1 VKRSYR
7 TTFSLVV
14 EVDGNTEHESA
25 CAAMNL
31 CLLVLDKAVQ
41 SMPSTKMS
49 ACIESLEE
57 VDADPTNRKALR

>member
-1 VKRSYR
+1 VKRTYR

-31 CLLVLDKAVQ
+31 CLLVLDKAV
-41 SMPSTKMS
+41 SSVPFTKMS

-57 VDADPTNRKALR
+57 VDADPTNRKVFQ